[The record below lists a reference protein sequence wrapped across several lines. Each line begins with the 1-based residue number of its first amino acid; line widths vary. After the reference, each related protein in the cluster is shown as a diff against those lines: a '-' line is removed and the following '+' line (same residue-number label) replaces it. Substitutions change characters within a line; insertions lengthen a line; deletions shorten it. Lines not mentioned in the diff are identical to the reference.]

1 MLITSL
7 FYQSDLERLAG
18 ANVTSLKGE
27 QNLGPPAAE
36 LGPLAAEGPM
46 EDDVISPLA
55 GASSDGAIGAA
66 DPMEPGAADAPSM
79 ATEETILRPTAAP
92 PSDVPTPETGT
103 KAPTTAAPTKAAKDG
118 ALSISFGSVVA
129 VAAVVSIAAFVL

>member
-1 MLITSL
+1 L
-7 FYQSDLERLAG
+7 FYKSDLELAG

-46 EDDVISPLA
+46 DDDMSPLA
-55 GASSDGAIGAA
+55 GASSDGVIGSA
-66 DPMEPGAADAPSM
+66 DSMEPGAADGPAMAPED
-79 ATEETILRPTAAP
+79 TFLGPTAAS
-92 PSDVPTPETGT
+92 PSDVASPETGT
-103 KAPTTAAPTKAAKDG
+103 KAPTTAAPTKPAKDG
-118 ALSISFGSVVA
+118 ALSISFGSVAA